1 MYNVSF
7 PGLGLE
13 FTINPVA
20 FQIGDYKIYW
30 YGIIIALGMVLA
42 MLYAFKTA
50 DRFEINKDKLFNC
63 VIVGLIFGV
72 IGARLYYVIFEWDR
86 YAGNLLKIIQIHDG
100 GLAIY
105 GGIIGALVSG
115 CIVAKLQKQSIL
127 NILDLVGLGF
137 LIGQGIGRWG
147 NFMNQEA
154 FGTPTDLPW
163 RMVSENTGGIGVHP
177 CFLYES
183 IWCLLGFVI
192 LHFVSKKFYKY
203 HGQIFFMY
211 MVWYGFERMIVEGLR
226 TDSLYMH
233 FSIFGYTPR
242 VSQVLSFAIMVLGI
256 ILLAVFGLKLKNKN
270 NRKGEEIKCQG

>member
-50 DRFEINKDKLFNC
+50 ERFEINKDKLFNC

-192 LHFVSKKFYKY
+192 LHFISKKFYKY

-256 ILLAVFGLKLKNKN
+256 ILLAVFGIKLKNKN

>member
-20 FQIGDYKIYW
+20 FQIGNYKIYW

-72 IGARLYYVIFEWDR
+72 IGARLYYVFFEWDR
-86 YAGNLLKIIQIHDG
+86 YAGDFLKIIQIHDG

-115 CIVAKLQKQSIL
+115 CIVAKLQKQRIL

-137 LIGQGIGRWG
+137 LVGQGIGRWG

-256 ILLAVFGLKLKNKN
+256 ILLVVFGLKNRN
-270 NRKGEEIKCQG
+270 NRKGEEIKCQE

>member
-163 RMVSENTGGIGVHP
+163 RMVSENTGGVGVHP

-256 ILLAVFGLKLKNKN
+256 ILLAVFGFKLKNKN